1 MEDGGY
7 GGGSTAKHDKS
18 NLKLISFFFGGDK
31 FAYYA
36 RSNAVTDLIHN
47 IIITF
52 FSFFFSLPIKREI
65 ILPNSRNGFHEIISV
80 FFFFILVVAHHSLG
94 LRTVT
99 LSKRRRR
106 KDGGNKRTH
115 LMAWRD
121 SISFHS
127 WFHVFSS
134 SIYELFLTIRMKH
147 INQEAQR
154 LLSRVSCNIEI

>member
-18 NLKLISFFFGGDK
+18 NLKLISFFLEGTNLLTMHD
-31 FAYYA
+31 
-36 RSNAVTDLIHN
+36 RMPWLIWS
-47 IIITF
+47 ITLLLLF

-80 FFFFILVVAHHSLG
+80 FFFILVVAHHSLG